1 VHELQILART
11 LRGIEWIAR
20 DEIRSRLGPRRF
32 EVGHRE
38 LRFVAPLAPEL
49 LALGTVDDVFMV
61 ADQVDGVGRT
71 RDGLARLASAEIDLD
86 AVALLLDRR
95 DRRTFDVVAS
105 FLGRRNYSRFELEDT
120 LAGALEAASGWKY
133 VAKRGELS
141 LRVHVVGSTA
151 TVAVRIARAP
161 LHRRAYRVATV
172 PGSPHPP
179 LARALA
185 LLAAKP
191 FVDPFC
197 GAGTISI
204 EGALAGL
211 ATAGS
216 DVDPQAVDAARRNA
230 AGAGVDVPF
239 AVEDASALGEV
250 DCVVTNPPW
259 GKAVP
264 LSKSSLPAARRLVL
278 LTADRPGL
286 RGIVHEQTVRV
297 HGKLATITVAE
308 P

>member
-1 VHELQILART
+1 MPWRSSWTAGTGAR
-11 LRGIEWIAR
+11 
-20 DEIRSRLGPRRF
+20 
-32 EVGHRE
+32 
-38 LRFVAPLAPEL
+38 
-49 LALGTVDDVFMV
+49 
-61 ADQVDGVGRT
+61 
-71 RDGLARLASAEIDLD
+71 
-86 AVALLLDRR
+86 
-95 DRRTFDVVAS
+95 
-105 FLGRRNYSRFELEDT
+105 
-120 LAGALEAASGWKY
+120 
-133 VAKRGELS
+133 
-141 LRVHVVGSTA
+141 
-151 TVAVRIARAP
+151 
-161 LHRRAYRVATV
+161 YRVATV